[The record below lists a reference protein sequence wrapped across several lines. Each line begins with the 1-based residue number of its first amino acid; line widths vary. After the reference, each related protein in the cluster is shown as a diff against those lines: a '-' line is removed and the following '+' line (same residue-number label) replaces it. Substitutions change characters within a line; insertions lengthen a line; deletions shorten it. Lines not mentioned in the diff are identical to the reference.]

1 MVLDSYGSSRCQ
13 IWPLGA
19 ATCTSSSCCTIQSQE
34 NENRV
39 YQPLRKLELVLD
51 PYPQSGLLMVDSHV
65 DMPAPTIVTMFLK
78 PCSRQCASRPSKVNS
93 GITYIRSSCLN
104 PIEEVNLFKTRV
116 GPTLSTT
123 ASSLS
128 GESNLR
134 VFEKNRRIKSIV
146 PSKNYKIS

>member
-1 MVLDSYGSSRCQ
+1 MV
-13 IWPLGA
+13 
-19 ATCTSSSCCTIQSQE
+19 
-34 NENRV
+34 N
-39 YQPLRKLELVLD
+39 
-51 PYPQSGLLMVDSHV
+51 SHV

-93 GITYIRSSCLN
+93 EITYIRSSCLF
-104 PIEEVNLFKTRV
+104 EVHLYKPRI

-123 ASSLS
+123 VSSLS

-146 PSKNYKIS
+146 PSKNYKFHKV